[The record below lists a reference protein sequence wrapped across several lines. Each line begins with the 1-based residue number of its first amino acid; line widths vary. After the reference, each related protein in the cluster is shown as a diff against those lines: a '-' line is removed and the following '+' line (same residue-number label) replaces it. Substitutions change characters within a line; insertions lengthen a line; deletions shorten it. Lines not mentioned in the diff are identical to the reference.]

1 MAEQVLQ
8 KQLVDMVSGV
18 LKDEKPLVRELV
30 FDLLKITM
38 LKQKN
43 QNVELTAKAKLE
55 SEFKKGIASGV
66 FDFDEDDDF
75 DLEKIGL

>member
-1 MAEQVLQ
+1 MAEQELQ
-8 KQLVDMVSGV
+8 KQLIDMVSGI
-18 LKDEKPLVRELV
+18 LKDEKPQVRNLV

-55 SEFKKGIASGV
+55 SEFKKGIASGIL
-66 FDFDEDDDF
+66 DFEDDDDF
-75 DLEKIGL
+75 NLEKIGL

>member
-1 MAEQVLQ
+1 
-8 KQLVDMVSGV
+8 
-18 LKDEKPLVRELV
+18 
-30 FDLLKITM
+30 M

-75 DLEKIGL
+75 NLEKIGL